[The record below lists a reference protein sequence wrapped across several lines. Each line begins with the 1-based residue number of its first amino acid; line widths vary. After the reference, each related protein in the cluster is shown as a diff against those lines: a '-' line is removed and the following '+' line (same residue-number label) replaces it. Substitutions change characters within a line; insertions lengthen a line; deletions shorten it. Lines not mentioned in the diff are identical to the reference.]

1 MRKLRI
7 LYVSR
12 DYTTHDHR
20 FLSALA
26 AAGQQA
32 YYLRL
37 ERQAHD
43 YESRALPPEVEILQW
58 GGGKKPAQ
66 LRDGLGLAVELRN
79 LLRKLKPDIVQAGPL
94 QRSALLA
101 ALAGA
106 RSLVSMSWGYDLL
119 FDAGR
124 SRWWQQAT
132 RYTLQHSAAMV
143 GDCDTIRRLAV
154 SYGMPSE
161 RIVTFPWGIDLAHFS
176 PGADAK
182 TQDVTPPGAGPS
194 NPFTI
199 LSTRSWEPIYGVD
212 VIARAFA
219 LAARQR
225 PELRLVMLGNGSQA
239 GLLRQIFLS
248 EGLIGGGAEASGGER
263 VIFPGQVGFNDL
275 PRYYR
280 SADLYIAATHS
291 DGTSIS
297 LLEAMACGLPVLISN
312 IPGNREWMAP
322 AGTAGEEH
330 RVEGG
335 AEFQNGWLF
344 PDGNVQALAQAIIQ
358 AAADRERLQRM
369 GNAARTIAEERADW
383 NKNFPQL
390 FRAFEIAL
398 QNP

>member
-7 LYVSR
+7 LYFSR

-26 AAGQQA
+26 TAGQQA

-176 PGADAK
+176 PSADAK

-194 NPFTI
+194 SPFTI

-322 AGTAGEEH
+322 ADTAGEEH